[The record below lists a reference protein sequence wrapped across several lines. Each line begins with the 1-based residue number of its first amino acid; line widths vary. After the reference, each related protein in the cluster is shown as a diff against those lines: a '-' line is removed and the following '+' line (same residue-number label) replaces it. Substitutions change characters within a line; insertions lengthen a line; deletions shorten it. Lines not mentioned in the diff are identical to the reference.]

1 MPKHVYGL
9 VNVEMGAIESD
20 GGMSLA
26 TEIVGETVSGT
37 ALLTTEDPTVT
48 DFNVEESDLPVESI
62 SQQGKMTLAWSTYN
76 VSAYNLY
83 KFFGGTYTPYKAIA
97 TFGSITAG
105 SGYTNGTYT
114 NVPLTGGT
122 GQEARATI
130 TVAGGVVTAVVL
142 TQGGYGYTVADSM
155 TASTSILGAGTL
167 FAIPVATLTNG
178 SGTFNTWSAP
188 DTFPDIELSVKLTD
202 KKGHVTKIPRAKIQ
216 PKMQLSYAK
225 DKLGQVD
232 ITATLLQPTKTGEKR
247 LTIVYAP

>member
-9 VNVEMGAIESD
+9 VNVELGTIETD

-37 ALLTTEDPTVT
+37 AILTTEDPTTT

-62 SQQGKMTLAWSTYN
+62 SQQGKVTLAWSTYN

-97 TFGSITAG
+97 TFGAITG
-105 SGYTNGTYT
+105 GTGYTNGTYK
-114 NVPLTGGT
+114 NVALTGGT
-122 GQEARATI
+122 GQEARADI
-130 TVAGGVVTAVVL
+130 TVAGGIVTAVTL

-155 TASTSILGAGTL
+155 SASTATLGAGTG
-167 FAIPVATLTNG
+167 FAVPVATLTNG
-178 SGTFNTWSAP
+178 SGTFNQWDAP
-188 DTFPDIELSVKLTD
+188 DSFADVEKSIKLTD
-202 KKGHVTKIPRAKIQ
+202 KKGNVTKIPRAKIA

-232 ITATLLQPTKTGEKR
+232 IVATLLQPTKAGEKR
-247 LTIVYAP
+247 LTIVYA